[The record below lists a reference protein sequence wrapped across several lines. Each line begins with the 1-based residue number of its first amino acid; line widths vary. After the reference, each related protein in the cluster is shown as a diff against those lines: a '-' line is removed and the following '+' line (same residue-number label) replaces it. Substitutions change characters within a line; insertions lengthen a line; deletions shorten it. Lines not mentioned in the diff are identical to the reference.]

1 MEMRNY
7 DLESEP
13 KIILII
19 LSEGNKCGNSQMDNE
34 KPINIKKKEIP
45 IWEKKY
51 LTIPEA
57 IKYSNI
63 GDNNLKIMLN
73 KPECDFVVY
82 LGNRKLINRQGFEE
96 YLNTLHSL

>member
-1 MEMRNY
+1 MKMKNY
-7 DLESEP
+7 DLESKP
-13 KIILII
+13 TIFLII
-19 LSEGNKCGNSQMDNE
+19 LSEDNKCGNTQIDDE
-34 KPINIKKKEIP
+34 KTINIKKKETP

-63 GDNNLKIMLN
+63 GNNNLKRLLN

-96 YLNTLHSL
+96 YLHGLHSL